1 MVAVHKMG
9 SPTPTIPVVMV
20 SVAPV
25 PIGVPFELHA
35 YCVDRV
41 SWSSSMPKAAQ
52 VSVEPTCT
60 PVLGVMLMEE
70 NAGSRL
76 LIALV
81 VELVAV
87 PPLISVVVAVQVSVS
102 LGIASVASSVIEG
115 PVPMIVLPLLH
126 S

>member
-35 YCVDRV
+35 YYVDRE
-41 SWSSSMPKAAQ
+41 SWSSSVPTAAQ

-70 NAGSRL
+70 KAGSRL
-76 LIALV
+76 LINLV

-87 PPLISVVVAVQVSVS
+87 PPLISVVVAVHVMVS
-102 LGIASVASSVIEG
+102 LGIASVASSVMEEE
-115 PVPMIVLPLLH
+115 VPMTVLPLLH